1 MRLANAY
8 GTDLLFDQYEGYT
21 GAENGLDLVTTI
33 DLTIQHYVEKS
44 LYQAVEDYD
53 IQNGAGAIAMDV
65 KTGKILAMAS
75 IGGYDLNNFLD
86 VSDEAKNAINE
97 APTQEE
103 KDQILADAQRLQ
115 WRNKTLSDTYE
126 PGSTF
131 KIITLSMALEEG
143 KVSLDDS
150 FFCGA
155 LHRPCSI
162 RATRRSSISECASAR
177 RLFINTA
184 MPSAFL
190 SLPATARSSSP
201 PRPVLISAARAAVY
215 GGARIPSTAKRTNHS
230 SRLPRSARPLP

>member
-86 VSDEAKNAINE
+86 VSDEAKKRSKKRRRRRKRI
-97 APTQEE
+97 
-103 KDQILADAQRLQ
+103 R
-115 WRNKTLSDTYE
+115 
-126 PGSTF
+126 
-131 KIITLSMALEEG
+131 
-143 KVSLDDS
+143 SLPMHS
-150 FFCGA
+150 ACNGGI
-155 LHRPCSI
+155 RPCRIHTSP
-162 RATRRSSISECASAR
+162 ARRS
-177 RLFINTA
+177 
-184 MPSAFL
+184 
-190 SLPATARSSSP
+190 
-201 PRPVLISAARAAVY
+201 
-215 GGARIPSTAKRTNHS
+215 K
-230 SRLPRSARPLP
+230 